1 MATKVGYIR
10 QDPTE
15 AINWAE
21 VGANFSGILK
31 EEARVREE
39 KKAEI
44 DRATR
49 EMERV
54 LKDSP
59 MGDSKNMNEWSLKYA
74 SDAQQQLLMVNTLL
88 KSGQLKPK
96 DYTVIRQNLADGTD
110 QAFTLVQEYQ
120 NEYSDKM
127 ARMKAKFGDVGPDGK
142 PIVPSQ
148 ELEQFLMGTAEGFGN
163 FNASEL
169 VINPTSGNVMVG
181 FRNENGEIE
190 SDPNKLVG
198 INNLRNRIKG
208 KFDLYDMQGAITK
221 AKAETFGQF
230 QQIDAKLGSLYQ
242 KGLIATI
249 SGPAFRS
256 ESNIADM
263 VSKGYITAEEGKLI
277 GMQAKTEDLWAES
290 QLSNTYNVTS
300 LLTNNLGGIAP
311 NGQPYKFTFKA
322 DEEDDNT
329 ILLQQVDGAVVPNFD
344 SAVGKVHK
352 QTAKDGLLA
361 ATRGALDVTVAGQAV
376 SGTTPPQQQQWQ
388 AGRGDEKKKEKTAVG
403 TWGLL
408 YNGTPEEVESAT
420 NTLLGSA
427 LSKEQGVSE
436 IDTKSRPGYVII
448 TYDGSGTIKPSQ
460 RVIPMVREV
469 NGEMVPVGY
478 EEFAKSGNE
487 ITGVDD
493 VTEAI
498 KAAGSDANR
507 PYNQGVGAVARRE
520 VAADYSAPFANY
532 LDKFATPGTDTGG
545 YSTPTSSKINFWY
558 GPDIVIPQ
566 IKKAFPDLNLV
577 VTKLSNNKIQVRI
590 PGSKKEALELEVDLY
605 QNSNQGKNASAL
617 MEYLQN
623 NTPKSLI
630 KEIGEKKGWKS
641 TTSSGGTGGGKA
653 SQF

>member
-1 MATKVGYIR
+1 
-10 QDPTE
+10 
-15 AINWAE
+15 
-21 VGANFSGILK
+21 
-31 EEARVREE
+31 
-39 KKAEI
+39 
-44 DRATR
+44 
-49 EMERV
+49 
-54 LKDSP
+54 
-59 MGDSKNMNEWSLKYA
+59 
-74 SDAQQQLLMVNTLL
+74 
-88 KSGQLKPK
+88 
-96 DYTVIRQNLADGTD
+96 
-110 QAFTLVQEYQ
+110 
-120 NEYSDKM
+120 
-127 ARMKAKFGDVGPDGK
+127 
-142 PIVPSQ
+142 
-148 ELEQFLMGTAEGFGN
+148 
-163 FNASEL
+163 
-169 VINPTSGNVMVG
+169 
-181 FRNENGEIE
+181 
-190 SDPNKLVG
+190 
-198 INNLRNRIKG
+198 
-208 KFDLYDMQGAITK
+208 
-221 AKAETFGQF
+221 
-230 QQIDAKLGSLYQ
+230 
-242 KGLIATI
+242 LIATI

-311 NGQPYKFTFKA
+311 NGQPYKYTFKA

-361 ATRGALDVTVAGQAV
+361 ATRGALDVTVAGQAI

-388 AGRGDEKKKEKTAVG
+388 AGRGDEKKKERTAVG

-420 NTLLGSA
+420 NTLLGTEK
-427 LSKEQGVSE
+427 SKEQGVSE
-436 IDTKSRPGYVII
+436 IDTKSKPGYVII

-507 PYNQGVGAVARRE
+507 PYNEGVGAVARRE
-520 VAADYSAPFANY
+520 GTADYTAPFANY
-532 LDKFATPGTDTGG
+532 LDKFAPAGTDEGG
-545 YSTPTSSKINFWY
+545 YKTADSGKINLYY

-566 IKKAFPDLNLV
+566 IKKAFPDLGLV
-577 VTKLSNNKIQVRI
+577 VTKFSGDEIEVKI
-590 PGSKKEALELEVDLY
+590 PGSKAPSLILEVDLY
-605 QNSNQGKNASAL
+605 QTSNQGEAISAL
-617 MEYLQN
+617 MNYIEQ

-630 KEIGEKKGWKS
+630 NKIGKKKGWEA
-641 TTSSGGTGGGKA
+641 TTSSGSGSGSGSGGSA
-653 SQF
+653 PR